1 MDDAFGPRGAAVA
14 DVSGGDPVGEAAESA
29 ARLANALARWAED
42 VPARADGRA
51 AVLDTW
57 ASRRRRRMC
66 LYAFERV
73 VGTNDATAGGSERAA
88 AGAASEGAGAGAG
101 AGRRVPTQEDA
112 RLLASLAREVV
123 LAAGAGA
130 ELAAA
135 PAVVGGAG
143 AGAPSGEAGYER
155 CFFLY
160 GTLMFFVFR
169 VRVRNRR
176 RGRGPGFGNAPFT

>member
-1 MDDAFGPRGAAVA
+1 
-14 DVSGGDPVGEAAESA
+14 
-29 ARLANALARWAED
+29 
-42 VPARADGRA
+42 
-51 AVLDTW
+51 
-57 ASRRRRRMC
+57 MC

-73 VGTNDATAGGSERAA
+73 VGTNDATAGGSEGAG
-88 AGAASEGAGAGAG
+88 AGAANERAGAG

-123 LAAGAGA
+123 VAAGAGA

>member
-1 MDDAFGPRGAAVA
+1 M
-14 DVSGGDPVGEAAESA
+14 GEAAEAA

-42 VPARADGRA
+42 IPARADGRA

-73 VGTNDATAGGSERAA
+73 VGTNDATAGGSE
-88 AGAASEGAGAGAG
+88 GAGAGAASNARARGGSSRAHARGRAVTRQPG
-101 AGRRVPTQEDA
+101 ARGGGRRG
-112 RLLASLAREVV
+112 R
-123 LAAGAGA
+123 GGG
-130 ELAAA
+130 
-135 PAVVGGAG
+135 VGGRAG
-143 AGAPSGEAGYER
+143 GRGWGGRGAPSGEAGYER

-176 RGRGPGFGNAPFT
+176 RGRGPGFGNAPFP

>member
-1 MDDAFGPRGAAVA
+1 
-14 DVSGGDPVGEAAESA
+14 
-29 ARLANALARWAED
+29 
-42 VPARADGRA
+42 
-51 AVLDTW
+51 
-57 ASRRRRRMC
+57 MC

-73 VGTNDATAGGSERAA
+73 VGTNDEVRARGGSEGGGGAGRGGA
-88 AGAASEGAGAGAG
+88 AGTGT
-101 AGRRVPTQEDA
+101 GRRVPSREDA

-123 LAAGAGA
+123 VAAGAGA

-143 AGAPSGEAGYER
+143 AGAPSGEAAYER

>member
-1 MDDAFGPRGAAVA
+1 
-14 DVSGGDPVGEAAESA
+14 
-29 ARLANALARWAED
+29 
-42 VPARADGRA
+42 
-51 AVLDTW
+51 
-57 ASRRRRRMC
+57 MC

-73 VGTNDATAGGSERAA
+73 VGTNDEVRERGGSEGGGGAGGGGA
-88 AGAASEGAGAGAG
+88 AGTGT
-101 AGRRVPTQEDA
+101 GRRVPSREDA

-123 LAAGAGA
+123 VAAGAGA

-143 AGAPSGEAGYER
+143 AGAPSGEAAYER
-155 CFFLY
+155 CFFQY